1 VNENLSAQDGVKA
14 KFQRAEQRV
23 GKVPFWT
30 KFTQGF
36 SALPGGHK
44 DFAFNT
50 LLLLFYSQVLG
61 LPASIVSIVLAI
73 SLAFDAVSDPM
84 AGAFSDSF
92 RNRLG
97 RRHPLMLMAI
107 LPSCLAIYAL
117 FVPPENLGTGA
128 LAAWLLVSTVILRVS
143 FSFFAV
149 PWGAIAA
156 ELSEDYNERT
166 EIIAYRMLIGLVG
179 GGIFIWF
186 IYGAFPASEQ
196 YENGLFNPRNYQPFA
211 LIVSALMFVWMT
223 FSTVAT
229 IDQIKY
235 LPQPSGEVPKIAPKE
250 MLIRIIG
257 ALKNTYFRVLFIAT
271 LVASAVIS
279 TGQVFDTYMNTFFWG
294 FGPAEL
300 KWFSLA
306 ILGMLLTILSIRPLQ
321 ARFEKRDLVLVS
333 IVSISVLQVL
343 KVSLRFVGWLPEN
356 GDPLLL
362 QILVLHAL
370 FTGYFVSLTLMM
382 FASMMADIA
391 DHQELQN
398 GLRQEGVFSGG
409 ITFSGKV
416 TNGFGL
422 ILGGLL
428 LDLVI
433 VFPTGLQPGE
443 VAQDVLIR
451 MAVIDG
457 IIMPALN
464 LIPFLLLLKY
474 KLNRAA
480 VQEIQMQLNARRQS
494 ARAPN

>member
-1 VNENLSAQDGVKA
+1 MGNTGGPAP
-14 KFQRAEQRV
+14 KFDRAEKRV

-50 LLLLFYSQVLG
+50 LLLLYYSQVLG

-73 SLAFDAVSDPM
+73 SLVFDAISDPM
-84 AGAFSDSF
+84 AGAFSDSY
-92 RNRLG
+92 RSRLG
-97 RRHPLMLMAI
+97 RRHALMLMSI
-107 LPSCLAIYAL
+107 FPSCAAMYAL
-117 FVPPENLGTGA
+117 FAPPANLGNTV
-128 LAAWLLVSTVILRVS
+128 LSVWLLVSTITLRVS

-156 ELSEDYNERT
+156 ELSEHYDERT

-179 GGIFIWF
+179 GGLFIWF
-186 IYGAFPASEQ
+186 IYGAFTASEQ
-196 YENGLFNPRNYQPFA
+196 FENGLFDPKNYQLFA
-211 LIVSALMFVWMT
+211 LIVSVLMFVWMT
-223 FSTVAT
+223 FSTVTT
-229 IDQIKY
+229 INQIKY
-235 LPQPSGEVPKIAPKE
+235 LPQPSGELPKTDPKE
-250 MLIRIIG
+250 MLLRIVE

-271 LVASAVIS
+271 LVASAVLS

-294 FGPAEL
+294 FGPEEL
-300 KWFSLA
+300 KWFSFA
-306 ILGMLLTILSIRPLQ
+306 IFGMLITILTIRPLQ
-321 ARFEKRDLVLVS
+321 ARFEKRDLVLVA
-333 IVSISVLQVL
+333 IVSVSVLQVL

-370 FTGYFVSLTLMM
+370 VTGYFVSLTLMM

-443 VAQDVLIR
+443 VAQDTLIR
-451 MAVIDG
+451 MAIIDG
-457 IIMPALN
+457 IIMPAFN
-464 LIPFLLLLKY
+464 IIPFLLLLKY

-480 VQEIQMQLNARRQS
+480 VQEIQMQLNARRQP
-494 ARAPN
+494 AEAPN

>member
-1 VNENLSAQDGVKA
+1 MNQNPPTLDGVKA

-23 GKVPFWT
+23 GRVPFWT
-30 KFTQGF
+30 KFAQGF
-36 SALPGGHK
+36 SALPGQHK
-44 DFAFNT
+44 EWAFNT
-50 LLLLFYSQVLG
+50 LLLLYYSQVLG
-61 LPASIVSIVLAI
+61 LPASTASIVLAI
-73 SLAFDAVSDPM
+73 SLVFDAISDPM
-84 AGAFSDSF
+84 AGAFSDSYRSRF
-92 RNRLG
+92 G
-97 RRHPLMLMAI
+97 RRHALMLMSI
-107 LPSCLAIYAL
+107 LPSCGAMYAL
-117 FVPPENLGTGA
+117 FAPPEDLSTAA
-128 LAAWLLVSTVILRVS
+128 LAVWLLVSTVTLRVS

-156 ELSEDYNERT
+156 ELSEDYDERT
-166 EIIAYRMLIGLVG
+166 VIIAYRMLIGLVG
-179 GGIFIWF
+179 GGLFIFF
-186 IYGAFPASEQ
+186 IYDAFPASENF
-196 YENGLFNPRNYQPFA
+196 ENGLFNPRNYQPFA
-211 LIVSALMFVWMT
+211 LMVSALMFVWMT

-235 LPQPSGEVPKIAPKE
+235 LPQPSSEVPKIAPTE
-250 MLIRIIG
+250 MLLRIID

-271 LVASAVIS
+271 LVASAVIG

-300 KWFSLA
+300 KWFSFA
-306 ILGMLLTILSIRPLQ
+306 IFGMLITILTIRPLQ
-321 ARFEKRDLVLVS
+321 ARFEKRDLVLIA
-333 IVSISVLQVL
+333 IVSVSVLQVL

-391 DHQELQN
+391 DHQELKN
-398 GLRQEGVFSGG
+398 GLRQEGIFSGG
-409 ITFSGKV
+409 IAFSGKV
-416 TNGFGL
+416 TSGFGL

-464 LIPFLLLLKY
+464 IIPFLLLLKY

-480 VQEIQMQLNARRQS
+480 VQEIQKQLNARRQS
-494 ARAPN
+494 AEAPN